1 MKACV
6 SLLKICGNRYSELNA
21 SDTIP
26 LTQVNMLLGVGSG
39 DQTQIA
45 SLGGKQLS
53 HLAGPISGIL
63 SFKESYKL

>member
-6 SLLKICGNRYSELNA
+6 PLLKICGTRYLELNA

-26 LTQVNMLLGVGSG
+26 LARVNMLLGVGSG

-63 SFKESYKL
+63 SFRELYK

>member
-1 MKACV
+1 MKVCV
-6 SLLKICGNRYSELNA
+6 PLLKICDNRYLELNA

-26 LTQVNMLLGVGSG
+26 LAQINMLLRVGSG
-39 DQTQIA
+39 DQTQVA

-63 SFKESYKL
+63 SFKESYK

>member
-6 SLLKICGNRYSELNA
+6 PLLKICGNSYLELNA

-26 LTQVNMLLGVGSG
+26 LARVNMLLGVGAG
-39 DQTQIA
+39 DQAQVA

-63 SFKESYKL
+63 SFKESYK

>member
-1 MKACV
+1 M
-6 SLLKICGNRYSELNA
+6 
-21 SDTIP
+21 P
-26 LTQVNMLLGVGSG
+26 LARVIMLLGIGSG
-39 DQTQIA
+39 DQTQVA

>member
-1 MKACV
+1 MKAYV
-6 SLLKICGNRYSELNA
+6 PLLKICGNRYLELNA

-26 LTQVNMLLGVGSG
+26 LARVNMLLGVGSG
-39 DQTQIA
+39 DQTRVA

-63 SFKESYKL
+63 SFKESYK